1 MPIHTAGEPQGMMH
15 LAPSVTGH
23 SPCNRTDSKSSCD
36 RRRPPHGH
44 GRWVVAASLAAALT
58 MGWGSAAAV
67 QDGGGGLT
75 IGEWSQ
81 AVWQSARSGDK
92 ETLDAYLRRKPQGF
106 DDERLIAVREGLE
119 AYRANRE
126 AAAEQR
132 ARTREETLASLR
144 DELAAGHLPQS
155 LRAAVKY
162 QTFCDSFDEA
172 LTQPEV
178 RQVLELAQAE
188 IPQAEADRDWLYA
201 QDLLFHVRTLYDDT
215 SERGLFNKY
224 DREMKAVNR
233 RLVMLLAYAPD
244 KLHALQTRMAQ
255 RRGEPPP
262 AEFNPNLAPDWRERV
277 QNVTQRM
284 VSLSLQTVAH
294 EHIEANGSS
303 LWRPIIQ
310 GGLDAMELLATTEDL
325 RDVAEFAGLR
335 NQPAKQQ
342 WLEQI
347 RGQQQLLSRLPDEAI
362 RNSHLDTVLA
372 TLKEANEAT
381 IRLPYEV
388 ILREFGEGA
397 IFSLSSTTEDDY
409 TDIIWPDQVRRF
421 RQQTEGSFI
430 GVGIVI
436 GHNDLREIVVVNPLE
451 GTPAFRAGLRPDD
464 VIVQVDG
471 KPTTGWSLNDAVDR
485 ITGREGTEVVLGL
498 RRAGH
503 DGLIERTIKRERIEL
518 PSVKGW
524 YKSGLDQKGKPVWDW
539 MIDPVNR
546 IGYIR
551 ITSFSE
557 DTTNDVRRAWNEMR
571 GKGVRGLIVDL
582 RHNPGGLLDQARNIA
597 NMFIRNGE
605 IVSIES
611 KDASRREVL
620 EAYASQATIADAGVD
635 VVMLV
640 NKGSASASE
649 IVSGAV
655 QAHGAGLIVGTR
667 TWGKGSVQ
675 RVAAVSRN
683 PDAQVKVTT
692 QYYRLPPRAGEQQGR
707 IVHRRPGAVTWGVD
721 PDILVDMTPEQVVKA
736 IDLRE
741 AADLIDNEGEPKTRP
756 DVRELITSGV
766 DPQLETALL
775 ILQARSIASIP
786 SAHARL
792 D

>member
-1 MPIHTAGEPQGMMH
+1 MMH
-15 LAPSVTGH
+15 LAPTVTND
-23 SPCNRTDSKSSCD
+23 SPVIPSDRTLASRPRTTVRQP
-36 RRRPPHGH
+36 RRR
-44 GRWVVAASLAAALT
+44 VALATLT
-58 MGWGSAAAV
+58 AFMAIGWGTATPVSA
-67 QDGGGGLT
+67 QDGGLT

-81 AVWQSARSGDK
+81 AVWQSARSGDR

-106 DDERLIAVREGLE
+106 DDERLAAVREGLE
-119 AYRANRE
+119 AYRVNRE
-126 AAAEQR
+126 AAVQQRAEQR
-132 ARTREETLASLR
+132 QQALASLQQEMEV
-144 DELAAGHLPQS
+144 DHLPQA

-162 QTFCDSFDEA
+162 QSFCDSFDEA
-172 LTQPEV
+172 LAQPEM
-178 RQVLELAQAE
+178 RSVLERAMRE
-188 IPQAEADRDWLYA
+188 IPQAEAERDWLYA

-215 SERGLFNKY
+215 SERALFNKY
-224 DREMKAVNR
+224 DRELKAVNR

-244 KLHALQTRMAQ
+244 KLHALQVRMAQ
-255 RRGEPPP
+255 RRGEKPLG
-262 AEFNPNLAPDWRERV
+262 EFNPNNAPDWRERV
-277 QNVTQRM
+277 QNITPRM
-284 VSLSLQTVAH
+284 ISLALQTAAH
-294 EHIEANGSS
+294 EHIEAGGAS
-303 LWRPIIQ
+303 LWRPILQ
-310 GGLDAMELLATTEDL
+310 GGLDAMELLATTEDI
-325 RDVAEFAGLR
+325 RDVPEFAGLR
-335 NQPAKQQ
+335 DAEAVQR
-342 WLEQI
+342 WLEQV
-347 RGQQQLLSRLPDEAI
+347 RDQSQFLSRMPDAAI
-362 RNSHLDTVLA
+362 RNSQLDTVLSA
-372 TLKEANEAT
+372 LRQANEST
-381 IRLPYEV
+381 IRLPHEV

-397 IFSLSSTTEDDY
+397 IFSLSSATEDDY

-430 GVGIVI
+430 GVGIII

-498 RRAGH
+498 RRTGH
-503 DGLIERTIKRERIEL
+503 DGLLERRIKRERIEL

-524 YKSGLDQKGKPVWDW
+524 YKSGLDAKGKPVWDW

-557 DTTNDVRRAWNEMR
+557 DTTNDVRKAWNEMR
-571 GKGVRGLIVDL
+571 GRGVRGLIVDL

-597 NMFIRNGE
+597 NLFIRTGE
-605 IVSIES
+605 VVSIES

-620 EAYASQATIADAGVD
+620 EAYASQASIADAGVD
-635 VVMLV
+635 VVVLV

-675 RVAAVSRN
+675 RVAFVSRN
-683 PDAQVKVTT
+683 PDAQIKVTT
-692 QYYRLPPRAGEQQGR
+692 QYYRLPAKPGEQQGR
-707 IVHRRPGAVTWGVD
+707 IVHRRPGAEVWGVD
-721 PDILVDMTPEQVVKA
+721 PDIIVDMTPEQVVGA

-741 AADLIDNEGEPKTRP
+741 AADLIANDGEPKERP
-756 DVRELITSGV
+756 DVRKLITSGV

-775 ILQARSIASIP
+775 ILQARSIATMP
-786 SAHARL
+786 NAHARL